1 MSKIEIVEVES
12 SSQLDAF
19 ITYPDKLYRGDP
31 CYVTPLKSERREF
44 LDFKKN
50 PFYHSTRV
58 KLFLAVRNGN
68 ISGRIATCVDYT
80 HNEIHSEQTGF
91 FGFFDC
97 DDDFEVARQLL
108 RVAMI
113 ELKRD
118 GMERMRGPMN
128 FSTNHECGFLIEG
141 FDSPPAVMMTY
152 NRPYLP
158 RLAEKFGLKKA
169 MDLIAYKLSKETPVS
184 DRVQHVI
191 DRLRHRSNVTLRSLN
206 MNDFNREVQLV
217 REVYNQAWEH
227 NWGFVPISEDEFR
240 YISRNL
246 RQIIDPEFVFLAEHE
261 GRPIAFLMALP
272 DVNQALIRLNGKLFP
287 LGLFKLL
294 WHTKIRNKIDSL
306 RVVTMGVV
314 PQFRRRGVEM
324 MLYTECHRRILRSGY
339 RWAELSWVL
348 ETNELMRNTMTQMG
362 AEPYKKYRIVEMPI

>member
-1 MSKIEIVEVES
+1 
-12 SSQLDAF
+12 
-19 ITYPDKLYRGDP
+19 
-31 CYVTPLKSERREF
+31 
-44 LDFKKN
+44 
-50 PFYHSTRV
+50 
-58 KLFLAVRNGN
+58 
-68 ISGRIATCVDYT
+68 
-80 HNEIHSEQTGF
+80 TGF

-272 DVNQALIRLNGKLFP
+272 DVNQALIRLNGRLFP